1 PVTTCLLIGQDSML
15 LLFVFS
21 ITYVLLKKNYC
32 FSAGCALACGL
43 FKFQFVVPFA
53 LVLLF
58 RRRWQALQGFSL
70 VGALLFILSLAISGV
85 DALSAYHRLLFQE
98 KIFQVLGDL
107 AYVPNIR
114 GLLGVVF
121 GNQTSGR
128 YLILIAICSLLVLW
142 IAARNWRQEQLPLSF
157 SGA

>member
-1 PVTTCLLIGQDSML
+1 
-15 LLFVFS
+15 
-21 ITYVLLKKNYC
+21 
-32 FSAGCALACGL
+32 
-43 FKFQFVVPFA
+43 
-53 LVLLF
+53 LF

-157 SGA
+157 SGALLAALLTSYHLYTYDLSLLLLPVSLLLTEVRSLAHSGFSRHYRFLFF